1 MAFLEDKC
9 TFRIYN
15 KALLDSGALFLC
27 GDKDLDEFFK
37 EDTFLQEKELLCKN
51 YCFTLDENPQKIVC
65 AFTLSNDRHQENS

>member
-37 EDTFLQEKELLCKN
+37 EDAFLQEKELLCKN